1 MTCKT
6 YGYAIALMTLALAPT
21 LGAAKADAAT
31 IVALTP
37 SNELVWFDTD
47 KRVSSKPVAIKGI
60 TGKVLGIDV
69 RPMDKKLY
77 AVTDKGTILT
87 VDPKTGEATP
97 MSVLAKPFD
106 HGGQASVD
114 FNPQADRLRL
124 IGLNGTS
131 FRVNVVTGE
140 VAVDGSLKFDAK
152 DANAARK
159 SGVTAVAYTNAM
171 ANAKGTELFNLDT
184 VNGVFALQSPP
195 NDGIMQTRGKVEF
208 SKWAAFDIMLDAKMD
223 NVAYVVDKAVLYTLN
238 LDNGTAT
245 KMGGISGLPTI
256 TDITIVIN

>member
-1 MTCKT
+1 MTSKT
-6 YGYAIALMTLALAPT
+6 HGFAIALATLAFTAAP
-21 LGAAKADAAT
+21 ASAAT

-37 SNELVWFDTD
+37 KNELVWFDTD
-47 KRVSSKPVAIKGI
+47 KRLSSKPVAIKGI
-60 TGKVLGIDV
+60 TGKVIGIDV

-97 MSVLAKPFD
+97 MSMLAKPFD

-131 FRVNVVTGE
+131 LRVNVVTGE
-140 VAVDGSLKFDAK
+140 VAVDGSLKYDPK
-152 DANAARK
+152 DANTAKKA
-159 SGVTAVAYTNAM
+159 GVTAVAYTNSM

-184 VNGVFALQSPP
+184 ANGTFALQSPP
-195 NDGIMQTRGKVEF
+195 NDGIMQTRGKSSVDF

-223 NVAYVVDKAVLYTLN
+223 NVAYVVDKGVLYTLN
-238 LDNGTAT
+238 LDNGAAT
-245 KMGGISGLPTI
+245 KVGEISGLPTI
-256 TDITIVIN
+256 TDIAIVIK